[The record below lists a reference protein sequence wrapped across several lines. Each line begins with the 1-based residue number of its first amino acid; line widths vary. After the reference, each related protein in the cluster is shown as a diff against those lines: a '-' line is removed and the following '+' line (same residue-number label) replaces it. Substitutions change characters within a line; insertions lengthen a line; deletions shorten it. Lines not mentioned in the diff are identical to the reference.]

1 MVINTNVQ
9 ALQTANNLNTS
20 SNALAKSL
28 SRLSS
33 GSKIIAPSD
42 DAAGLAVSSR
52 LESQLKRLDAAINNV
67 VNAVSF
73 TQTQDG
79 FLKTI
84 DKAFRRMSEL
94 AMFAQDS
101 TKSASDLTLYSQE
114 FVQLQDYVSQSVKQ
128 TFNSVKLFSETPL
141 AVTIDSSGT
150 TFDMAPIDLGKSE
163 YVSSLSQAAA
173 FSATTTQLTRNLTDK
188 TLTMDVSEEEYKKIA
203 VGGSFTIGN
212 LTTGASKTAL
222 NAAKANLVTKTAE
235 KATAD
240 TAVAGNPLAKAYFD
254 KQAAKA
260 TADAT
265 KVTADATKVTADA
278 AKTAADTAKTAA
290 DTAKTAADTA
300 KTNADT
306 AKATADAGSDTAAK
320 TAAAIAATN
329 AATAATNAAT
339 AATAATTAATNAA
352 TAATNAAT
360 AATTAATAATT
371 AANEFTT
378 ATTAVTGGAA
388 GSAAAAAAG
397 LITAKNTAD
406 TAFATATAAVPTA
419 QTAYDAAKIDISGLN
434 GTYDITATSK
444 VGGVYKVV
452 LDIKDSPKALAIS
465 ADMTSFGIDA
475 NPNSS
480 TAVNLKSGLDITSVP
495 RAQASL
501 TRIRNSIDKLAQD
514 RASLGAVQS
523 RLNFTNEQLTVTK
536 ENLSAAISRIA
547 DVDVAEEATSYA
559 RYQILVQ
566 SGTSMLAQA
575 NKMPQSAL
583 QLLQG

>member
-9 ALQTANNLNTS
+9 AQQTANNLNVS

-28 SRLSS
+28 ARLSS

-114 FVQLQDYVSQSVKQ
+114 FTQLQDYVRQTVTQ
-128 TFNSVKLFSETPL
+128 TFNSVKLFSTNSL
-141 AVTIDSSGT
+141 AVTIDSTGT
-150 TFDMAPIDLGKSE
+150 TFDMSPIDLSKTE
-163 YVSSLSQAAA
+163 YTSSLSVAQSLTNANIQNIARDN
-173 FSATTTQLTRNLTDK
+173 TGKIQLTLTQVEYDK
-188 TLTMDVSEEEYKKIA
+188 MAT
-203 VGGSFTIGN
+203 GGSITLSG
-212 LTTGASKTAL
+212 L
-222 NAAKANLVTKTAE
+222 
-235 KATAD
+235 
-240 TAVAGNPLAKAYFD
+240 
-254 KQAAKA
+254 
-260 TADAT
+260 
-265 KVTADATKVTADA
+265 
-278 AKTAADTAKTAA
+278 
-290 DTAKTAADTA
+290 
-300 KTNADT
+300 
-306 AKATADAGSDTAAK
+306 
-320 TAAAIAATN
+320 
-329 AATAATNAAT
+329 
-339 AATAATTAATNAA
+339 
-352 TAATNAAT
+352 
-360 AATTAATAATT
+360 
-371 AANEFTT
+371 TT
-378 ATTAVTGGAA
+378 ATVSGGSSATDISTLNGTFDITNRIKTTNSGGAA
-388 GSAAAAAAG
+388 VYVVELDGSSAGTSAIGALTTTTSGSAAVPSTGILTGSTTGIASA
-397 LITAKNTAD
+397 LVAKT
-406 TAFATATAAVPTA
+406 
-419 QTAYDAAKIDISGLN
+419 
-434 GTYDITATSK
+434 
-444 VGGVYKVV
+444 
-452 LDIKDSPKALAIS
+452 
-465 ADMTSFGIDA
+465 
-475 NPNSS
+475 
-480 TAVNLKSGLDITSVP
+480 GLDITSVP
-495 RAQASL
+495 RAQAAL

-547 DVDVAEEATSYA
+547 DVDVAEEATAYA

-583 QLLQG
+583 QLLQN

>member
-114 FVQLQDYVSQSVKQ
+114 FVQLQDYVSQSVQQ
-128 TFNSVKLFSETPL
+128 TFNSVKLFSATPL

-163 YVSSLSQAAA
+163 YTSSLNIAKSLTNSGITNIARI
-173 FSATTTQLTRNLTDK
+173 ATTGVIQLTVDETEYNKMKKDGSLTI
-188 TLTMDVSEEEYKKIA
+188 S
-203 VGGSFTIGN
+203 G
-212 LTTGASKTAL
+212 LTTSTFTGSSSDISSL
-222 NAAKANLVTKTAE
+222 NGTFDITSAAKVGTAYIVE
-235 KATAD
+235 LAGSAGGTTAIGTPTPASGTLPSGILTGALAT
-240 TAVAGNPLAKAYFD
+240 GL
-254 KQAAKA
+254 
-260 TADAT
+260 
-265 KVTADATKVTADA
+265 A
-278 AKTAADTAKTAA
+278 AKT
-290 DTAKTAADTA
+290 
-300 KTNADT
+300 
-306 AKATADAGSDTAAK
+306 
-320 TAAAIAATN
+320 
-329 AATAATNAAT
+329 
-339 AATAATTAATNAA
+339 
-352 TAATNAAT
+352 
-360 AATTAATAATT
+360 
-371 AANEFTT
+371 
-378 ATTAVTGGAA
+378 
-388 GSAAAAAAG
+388 
-397 LITAKNTAD
+397 
-406 TAFATATAAVPTA
+406 
-419 QTAYDAAKIDISGLN
+419 
-434 GTYDITATSK
+434 
-444 VGGVYKVV
+444 
-452 LDIKDSPKALAIS
+452 
-465 ADMTSFGIDA
+465 
-475 NPNSS
+475 
-480 TAVNLKSGLDITSVP
+480 GLDITSGA

>member
-1 MVINTNVQ
+1 
-9 ALQTANNLNTS
+9 
-20 SNALAKSL
+20 
-28 SRLSS
+28 
-33 GSKIIAPSD
+33 
-42 DAAGLAVSSR
+42 

-114 FVQLQDYVSQSVKQ
+114 FTQLQDYVSQSVKQ
-128 TFNSVKLFSETPL
+128 TFNSVKLFSATAL

-150 TFDMAPIDLGKSE
+150 TFDMSPIDLGKSQ
-163 YVSSLSQAAA
+163 YTSSL
-173 FSATTTQLTRNLTDK
+173 N
-188 TLTMDVSEEEYKKIA
+188 
-203 VGGSFTIGN
+203 
-212 LTTGASKTAL
+212 
-222 NAAKANLVTKTAE
+222 
-235 KATAD
+235 
-240 TAVAGNPLAKAYFD
+240 
-254 KQAAKA
+254 
-260 TADAT
+260 
-265 KVTADATKVTADA
+265 
-278 AKTAADTAKTAA
+278 
-290 DTAKTAADTA
+290 
-300 KTNADT
+300 
-306 AKATADAGSDTAAK
+306 
-320 TAAAIAATN
+320 IAATVN
-329 AATAATNAAT
+329 PLDITRDSEGVISVKLNKDQISK
-339 AATAATTAATNAA
+339 
-352 TAATNAAT
+352 
-360 AATTAATAATT
+360 
-371 AANEFTT
+371 
-378 ATTAVTGGAA
+378 VAA
-388 GSAAAAAAG
+388 GGSLTLAGLATETLNGTFDINSVDTTTNTVLLQSSTKSALASMVDTSMTYAAAAAG
-397 LITAKNTAD
+397 TPATNIEVIRRTTDGTIKIGVPPTVSGVTNPLRSYKVGDSIALAGITNNSTDDMASANG
-406 TAFATATAAVPTA
+406 VW
-419 QTAYDAAKIDISGLN
+419 KIASIDSSTGEITLDSKGSS
-434 GTYDITATSK
+434 TSTTATSWSSSNGSGTT
-444 VGGVYKVV
+444 V
-452 LDIKDSPKALAIS
+452 KA
-465 ADMTSFGIDA
+465 SFASEFG
-475 NPNSS
+475 
-480 TAVNLKSGLDITSVP
+480 TAKTGLDITSVP

>member
-114 FVQLQDYVSQSVKQ
+114 FTQLQDYVSQSVKQ
-128 TFNSVKLFSETPL
+128 TFNSVKLFSATPL

-163 YVSSLSQAAA
+163 YTSSLNIAQSLTNANVSNIARLSGGKIQLTVNGDEYAKMKKGGSLTIAGLTEAWPKSTTSGAKTDLSSLNGTFDITNSFQLGGATGTSYIIELDGSAAGTTA
-173 FSATTTQLTRNLTDK
+173 LGVASTWTSTPKTGTAVTATTTYVEGDTLSVGSTLSANFEGANTD
-188 TLTMDVSEEEYKKIA
+188 I
-203 VGGSFTIGN
+203 
-212 LTTGASKTAL
+212 ASK
-222 NAAKANLVTKTAE
+222 LV
-235 KATAD
+235 
-240 TAVAGNPLAKAYFD
+240 
-254 KQAAKA
+254 
-260 TADAT
+260 
-265 KVTADATKVTADA
+265 
-278 AKTAADTAKTAA
+278 AKT
-290 DTAKTAADTA
+290 
-300 KTNADT
+300 
-306 AKATADAGSDTAAK
+306 
-320 TAAAIAATN
+320 
-329 AATAATNAAT
+329 
-339 AATAATTAATNAA
+339 
-352 TAATNAAT
+352 
-360 AATTAATAATT
+360 
-371 AANEFTT
+371 
-378 ATTAVTGGAA
+378 
-388 GSAAAAAAG
+388 
-397 LITAKNTAD
+397 
-406 TAFATATAAVPTA
+406 
-419 QTAYDAAKIDISGLN
+419 
-434 GTYDITATSK
+434 
-444 VGGVYKVV
+444 
-452 LDIKDSPKALAIS
+452 
-465 ADMTSFGIDA
+465 
-475 NPNSS
+475 
-480 TAVNLKSGLDITSVP
+480 GLDITSVP

>member
-128 TFNSVKLFSETPL
+128 TFNSVKLFSENPL
-141 AVTIDSSGT
+141 AVTIDSTGT

-163 YVSSLSQAAA
+163 YTSSLNIAATVNPLDITRDADGVISVKLNPDQISKAAA
-173 FSATTTQLTRNLTDK
+173 
-188 TLTMDVSEEEYKKIA
+188 
-203 VGGSFTIGN
+203 GGSLTLGGLATETLNGTFDINSVDTATNTVKLQSSTKNAALTTMVDTAITAGAVSASPSVNNIEEISRTSDGTIKLKVPATIG
-212 LTTGASKTAL
+212 
-222 NAAKANLVTKTAE
+222 
-235 KATAD
+235 
-240 TAVAGNPLAKAYFD
+240 TAVAPATTAPANPLRSYKVGDVISLAGFGDKITGSGLTAVNDEMSKANGIW
-254 KQAAKA
+254 KIASI
-260 TADAT
+260 DAT
-265 KVTADATKVTADA
+265 TGEISLDSKGSSSVAKTWVVADHGTPTVKASFASEFGA
-278 AKTAADTAKTAA
+278 AKT
-290 DTAKTAADTA
+290 
-300 KTNADT
+300 
-306 AKATADAGSDTAAK
+306 
-320 TAAAIAATN
+320 
-329 AATAATNAAT
+329 
-339 AATAATTAATNAA
+339 
-352 TAATNAAT
+352 
-360 AATTAATAATT
+360 
-371 AANEFTT
+371 
-378 ATTAVTGGAA
+378 
-388 GSAAAAAAG
+388 
-397 LITAKNTAD
+397 
-406 TAFATATAAVPTA
+406 
-419 QTAYDAAKIDISGLN
+419 
-434 GTYDITATSK
+434 
-444 VGGVYKVV
+444 
-452 LDIKDSPKALAIS
+452 
-465 ADMTSFGIDA
+465 
-475 NPNSS
+475 
-480 TAVNLKSGLDITSVP
+480 GLDITSVP
-495 RAQASL
+495 RAQAAL